1 MYFITFVS
9 AEKNIISL
17 FTHDIAVVFSMYLT
31 QLLIKYR
38 QQIQN
43 KEILG
48 SSDKRRKAK
57 LS

>member
-1 MYFITFVS
+1 MYFTTFVS
-9 AEKNIISL
+9 AEKNIISV
-17 FTHDIAVVFSMYLT
+17 FTHNIAVVFSMYLT

-38 QQIQN
+38 HQIQN

-48 SSDKRRKAK
+48 PSDKRRKAE